1 MSKMRRKVAAITLA
15 GALALSGI
23 TAGSAFGFGGP
34 NEAGNS
40 GQFHPNSNPCA
51 SDNDN
56 PNCPGP
62 H

>member
-1 MSKMRRKVAAITLA
+1 VHRMRRKVAAVALA
-15 GALALSGI
+15 RAFALSGI
-23 TAGSAFGFGGP
+23 TAGTAFGFGGP
-34 NEAGNS
+34 NPAGSS
-40 GQFHPNSNPCA
+40 GHFHPNRNPCA